1 MIACTHATF
10 LEPKSI
16 LYINF
21 RGKLGF
27 TDSKRVARAAVE
39 LPAGSV
45 SSAVLAAETQTPL
58 TGCTLQKGLAQVTLT
73 DVLTINTFCLCD
85 LRRCHRF
92 EKDSYRAKRLR
103 TNECGGG
110 TGKCLRA

>member
-1 MIACTHATF
+1 MARTHTTF

-27 TDSKRVARAAVE
+27 TDSKRVAQAAVE

-73 DVLTINTFCLCD
+73 DVLTINTLRLCD

-92 EKDSYRAKRLR
+92 GKDGYRVKHLR
-103 TNECGGG
+103 TNERGRDG
-110 TGKCLRA
+110 